1 MIALDAAVKPLTPS
15 IDFDPRVIA
24 YVLFFRVIL
33 GHRGEL
39 FAPASLGKGTKDAK
53 PPSEAVSP

>member
-1 MIALDAAVKPLTPS
+1 VKPLTPS

-33 GHRGEL
+33 GHSGEL
-39 FAPASLGKGTKDAK
+39 FASASLGKRTKDAK
-53 PPSEAVSP
+53 PSEAVSP